1 MHQAT
6 TLEARGRVRSEADG
20 PAVVSSGG
28 RAGQAVRMLIG
39 CVMVPL
45 SVAMMTGLTHADDHD
60 KQLLESLEEDKQVES
75 TPVVVGRLLDNT
87 ARAQSRL
94 TEAQLDDVT
103 TSIQQQILDDID
115 ALLEQANPPNTPPP
129 PSPQQQ
135 QASASGQSTSSEPQ
149 SSQGEDTQPPD
160 SQEPTPDP
168 NAASRES
175 TERTS
180 EADGTSGPEEHRL
193 GLATAVWGHLPPKV
207 REQMR
212 SAFSET
218 YLPEYDEL
226 VRRYYEALA
235 ARRNCRDHRDGER

>member
-1 MHQAT
+1 MRKHIRLKHAFT
-6 TLEARGRVRSEADG
+6 HSIALIIGMTLAAD
-20 PAVVSSGG
+20 VV
-28 RAGQAVRMLIG
+28 L
-39 CVMVPL
+39 
-45 SVAMMTGLTHADDHD
+45 ADDLD
-60 KQLLESLEEDKQVES
+60 QQLLESLQEDNQAES
-75 TPVVVGRLLDNT
+75 IPTVVGRLLDNT
-87 ARAQSRL
+87 TRAQSRL
-94 TEAQLDDVT
+94 TDAQLDDVT

-115 ALLEQANPPNTPPP
+115 ALLEQTTPPNTPPP

-149 SSQGEDTQPPD
+149 SSQGEDTQPPE
-160 SQEPTPDP
+160 SQEQTPDP
-168 NAASRES
+168 NAESRES

-180 EADGTSGPEEHRL
+180 EAEETAATEEHRL

-235 ARRNCRDHRDGER
+235 SRRNPRDNRDGE